1 MKICSSCKVEK
12 SLCNFSN
19 SKNGYLGVQSYCKDC
34 AKAKKKEYYLRNSE
48 KEKEYAKNWYRENKT
63 RSINISR
70 KYQKENSDRIRR
82 NKRRRA
88 KERRKEDPR
97 YRAERRVRHRVWKA
111 INRFGAKKK
120 SSTFNIVG
128 CSQWYLFKHI
138 EDQFLE
144 GMSWDNYGEWH
155 IDHIVPLAS
164 AEKEDD
170 IIRLCH
176 YTNLQPLWAKDNLRK
191 GAKVDNCKDSTST

>member
-19 SKNGYLGVQSYCKDC
+19 SKNGHFGVQAYCKDC
-34 AKAKKKEYYLRNSE
+34 AKEKKKEYYLKNSE
-48 KEKEYAKNWYRENKT
+48 REKEYAKNWYRENKS
-63 RSINISR
+63 RSIDISR
-70 KYQKENSDRIRR
+70 KYQKENSDRIRHKQR
-82 NKRRRA
+82 KRA
-88 KERRKEDPR
+88 KERRREEPR
-97 YRAERRVRHRVWKA
+97 YRAERSARNRVWKA
-111 INRFGAKKK
+111 INRFGARKE

-128 CSQWYLFKHI
+128 CSQEYLFKHI
-138 EDQFLE
+138 EDQFVD

-164 AEKEDD
+164 ANTEDE

-176 YTNLQPLWAKDNLRK
+176 YTNLQPLWARENIRK
-191 GAKVDNCKDSTST
+191 GSRLDYCQD